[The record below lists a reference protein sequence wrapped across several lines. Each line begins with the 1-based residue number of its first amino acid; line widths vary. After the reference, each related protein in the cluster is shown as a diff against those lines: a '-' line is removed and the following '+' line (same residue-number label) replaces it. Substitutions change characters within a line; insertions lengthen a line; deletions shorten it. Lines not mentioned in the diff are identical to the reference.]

1 MKKLINIK
9 IDGIDVET
17 RAGQTILEAAKS
29 VGIKIPSLCHLHI
42 KEIGYKN
49 NCSSCRICVVEV
61 KGRKNLAA
69 ACSTPVA
76 EGMEITTNSLR
87 VIKERKTIL
96 ELMLSDHPSD
106 CLLCEKSGKC
116 DLQRLA
122 IEFGIREIRFKG
134 KKTNNRVE
142 YSPSIIR
149 DADKCILCK
158 RCETMCRE
166 IQTCSVLSSINRG
179 FNASMATAFE
189 QNLETTICTNCGQ
202 CVAVC
207 PVGALHETDYTKQ
220 LFDDLSNKEKKV
232 IVQVAPAVRV
242 AIGEEFGFAPGEDL
256 TGKLVTAL
264 KMVGFSHVFDTNFA
278 ADLTIMEEGSEFKE
292 RLEKYLAGEPV
303 KLPLIT
309 SCCPAWVKFAEHHFH
324 NFLGNLS
331 TAKSPQQ
338 MFGAVAKNIWAKEN
352 GISKEKI
359 ICVSIMPC
367 LAKKYEASRHKFKDG
382 GIPDVDYSISTRQIA
397 SLLKQA
403 NIDLRTLPESK
414 FDNPLGYSTGA
425 ADIFGKTG
433 GVIEATTRTLY
444 ELVTGEELEKVDFEQ
459 FRGIEGIRIAEIPVN
474 GIKLRIG
481 VVNGLGAARELLNKI
496 EKGEETLHAIE
507 VMACKGG
514 CVGGGGQPF
523 HYGNFEIVKERI
535 KGLEKIDSGKII
547 RKSHDNPYI
556 IELYK
561 KYLKE
566 PLSHEAHQLLHTY
579 YSPKKRI

>member
-166 IQTCSVLSSINRG
+166 IQTYSVLSSINRG

-303 KLPLIT
+303 KLPLLT

-433 GVIEATTRTLY
+433 GVIEAATRTLY

>member
-61 KGRKNLAA
+61 KGRKNLAT

-122 IEFGIREIRFKG
+122 VEFGIREIRFKG

-433 GVIEATTRTLY
+433 GVIEAATRTLY

>member
-61 KGRKNLAA
+61 KGRKNLAT

-106 CLLCEKSGKC
+106 CLLCEKNGKC

-433 GVIEATTRTLY
+433 GVIEAATRTLY

>member
-1 MKKLINIK
+1 MKKLINMK

-17 RAGQTILEAAKS
+17 KVGETILEAAKS
-29 VGIKIPSLCHLHI
+29 VGIKIPSLCYLNM

-76 EGMEITTNSLR
+76 EGMEVTTNSLR

-106 CLLCEKSGKC
+106 CLLCEKNGKC
-116 DLQRLA
+116 DLQKLA

-149 DADKCILCK
+149 DPDKCILCK

-166 IQTCSVLSSINRG
+166 IQTCNVLSSIQRG

-220 LFDDLSNKEKKV
+220 LFDDLSNKENKV

-242 AIGEEFGFAPGEDL
+242 AIGEEFGYEPGVDL

-264 KMVGFSHVFDTNFA
+264 RMVGFSYVFDTNFA
-278 ADLTIMEEGSEFKE
+278 ADLTIMEEASEFKE
-292 RLEKYLAGEPV
+292 RLEKYIGGEPT
-303 KLPLIT
+303 KLPIIT

-338 MFGAVAKNIWAKEN
+338 MFGAVAKNIWSKET

-359 ICVSIMPC
+359 VCVSIMPC

-382 GIPDVDYSISTRQIA
+382 GTPDVDYSISTRQLA

-403 NIDLRTLPESK
+403 NIDLRTLPEGK
-414 FDNPLGYSTGA
+414 FDSPMGYSTGA

-433 GVIEATTRTLY
+433 GVIEAATRSLY
-444 ELVTGEELEKVDFEQ
+444 EWVTGEELEKVDFEQ
-459 FRGIEGIRIAEIPVN
+459 FRGIEGIRIAEIPVK
-474 GIKLRIG
+474 GMKLRIG
-481 VVNGLGAARELLNKI
+481 VVNGLGAARELLNRI
-496 EKGEETLHAIE
+496 ENGSEVLHAIE
-507 VMACKGG
+507 IMACKGG

-523 HYGNFEIVKERI
+523 HYGNFNVVKERI
-535 KGLEKIDSGKII
+535 KGLEKIDSGKIM
-547 RKSHDNPYI
+547 RKSHDNPYV

-561 KYLKE
+561 KYLGE
-566 PLSHEAHQLLHTY
+566 PLSHEAHKLLHTY
-579 YSPKKRI
+579 YSPKKKI

>member
-17 RAGQTILEAAKS
+17 KAGQTILEAAKS
-29 VGIKIPSLCHLHI
+29 VGIRIPSLCHLHM
-42 KEIGYKN
+42 KDIGYKN

-61 KGRKNLAA
+61 KGRRNLAA
-69 ACSTPVA
+69 ACSTPVT
-76 EGMEITTNSLR
+76 EGMEIITNSLR

-96 ELMLSDHPSD
+96 ELMLSDHPAD
-106 CLLCEKSGKC
+106 CLLCEKNGKC
-116 DLQRLA
+116 DLQKLA

-149 DADKCILCK
+149 DSDKCILCR

-189 QNLETTICTNCGQ
+189 QNLDTTICTNCGQ

-220 LFDDLSNKEKKV
+220 LFNDLSNKENKV

-264 KMVGFSHVFDTNFA
+264 RMVGFTYVFDTNFA
-278 ADLTIMEEGSEFKE
+278 ADLTIMEEGSELKE
-292 RLEKYLAGEPV
+292 RLEKYLAGEPT

-324 NFLGNLS
+324 NYLGNLS

-338 MFGAVAKNIWAKEN
+338 MFGAVAKNIWAKEI
-352 GISKEKI
+352 GVSKEKI

-382 GIPDVDYSISTRQIA
+382 GTPDVDYSISTCQLA

-433 GVIEATTRTLY
+433 GVIEAATRTLY
-444 ELVTGEELEKVDFEQ
+444 ELVTGQELEKVDFEQ

-496 EKGEETLHAIE
+496 ERGEETLHAIE

-561 KYLKE
+561 NHLKE

>member
-166 IQTCSVLSSINRG
+166 IQTYSVLSSINRG

-433 GVIEATTRTLY
+433 GVIEAATRTLY

-459 FRGIEGIRIAEIPVN
+459 FRGIEGIRIAEIPAN

>member
-17 RAGQTILEAAKS
+17 KAGQTILEAAKS
-29 VGIKIPSLCHLHI
+29 VGIKIPSLCHLHM

-61 KGRKNLAA
+61 KGRRNLAA
-69 ACSTPVA
+69 ACSTPVN
-76 EGMEITTNSLR
+76 EGMEIITNSLR

-106 CLLCEKSGKC
+106 CLLCEKNGKC

-158 RCETMCRE
+158 RCETMCRD
-166 IQTCSVLSSINRG
+166 IQTCNVLSSINRG

-189 QNLETTICTNCGQ
+189 QNLDTTICTNCGQ

-220 LFDDLSNKEKKV
+220 LFNDLSNKENKV

-264 KMVGFSHVFDTNFA
+264 KMVGFTYVFDTNFA
-278 ADLTIMEEGSEFKE
+278 ADLTIMEEGSELKE
-292 RLEKYLAGEPV
+292 RLDKYLAGEET

-324 NFLGNLS
+324 NYLGNLS

-338 MFGAVAKNIWAKEN
+338 MFGAVAKNIWAKEI
-352 GISKEKI
+352 GVSKEKI

-382 GIPDVDYSISTRQIA
+382 GVPDVDYSISTRQLA

-433 GVIEATTRTLY
+433 GVIEAATRTLY
-444 ELVTGEELEKVDFEQ
+444 ELVTGQELEKVDFEQ

-496 EKGEETLHAIE
+496 ERGEETLHAIE

-561 KYLKE
+561 NHLKE

>member
-122 IEFGIREIRFKG
+122 VEFGIREIRFKG

-220 LFDDLSNKEKKV
+220 LFDDLSSKEKKV

-433 GVIEATTRTLY
+433 GVIEAATRTLY

>member
-166 IQTCSVLSSINRG
+166 IQTYSVLSSINRG

-338 MFGAVAKNIWAKEN
+338 MFGAVAKNIWAKRKWN
-352 GISKEKI
+352 QQRKN
-359 ICVSIMPC
+359 
-367 LAKKYEASRHKFKDG
+367 Y
-382 GIPDVDYSISTRQIA
+382 
-397 SLLKQA
+397 
-403 NIDLRTLPESK
+403 LR
-414 FDNPLGYSTGA
+414 FNYA
-425 ADIFGKTG
+425 
-433 GVIEATTRTLY
+433 
-444 ELVTGEELEKVDFEQ
+444 
-459 FRGIEGIRIAEIPVN
+459 
-474 GIKLRIG
+474 
-481 VVNGLGAARELLNKI
+481 
-496 EKGEETLHAIE
+496 
-507 VMACKGG
+507 
-514 CVGGGGQPF
+514 
-523 HYGNFEIVKERI
+523 
-535 KGLEKIDSGKII
+535 
-547 RKSHDNPYI
+547 
-556 IELYK
+556 
-561 KYLKE
+561 
-566 PLSHEAHQLLHTY
+566 LSC
-579 YSPKKRI
+579 

>member
-29 VGIKIPSLCHLHI
+29 VGIKIPSLCYLHI

-106 CLLCEKSGKC
+106 CLLCEKNGKC

-433 GVIEATTRTLY
+433 GVIEAATRTLY

>member
-9 IDGIDVET
+9 IDSIDVET

-69 ACSTPVA
+69 ACSTPVV

-106 CLLCEKSGKC
+106 CLLCEKNGKC

-433 GVIEATTRTLY
+433 GVIEAATRTLY

-514 CVGGGGQPF
+514 CVGVGGQPF

>member
-106 CLLCEKSGKC
+106 CLLCEKNGKC

-324 NFLGNLS
+324 HFLVNLS

-397 SLLKQA
+397 SPLKQA

-433 GVIEATTRTLY
+433 GVIEAATRTLY

>member
-106 CLLCEKSGKC
+106 CLLCEKNGKC

-433 GVIEATTRTLY
+433 GVIEAATRTLY

-459 FRGIEGIRIAEIPVN
+459 FRGIEGIRIAEIHVN

-556 IELYK
+556 VELYK

>member
-166 IQTCSVLSSINRG
+166 IQTYSVLSSINRG

-433 GVIEATTRTLY
+433 GVIEAATRTLY

>member
-17 RAGQTILEAAKS
+17 KAGQTILEAAKS
-29 VGIKIPSLCHLHI
+29 VGIRIPSLCHLHM
-42 KEIGYKN
+42 KDIGYKN

-61 KGRKNLAA
+61 KGRRNLAA

-76 EGMEITTNSLR
+76 EGMEIITNSLR

-96 ELMLSDHPSD
+96 ELMLSDHPAD
-106 CLLCEKSGKC
+106 CLLCEKNGKC
-116 DLQRLA
+116 DLQKLA

-149 DADKCILCK
+149 DSDKCILCR

-189 QNLETTICTNCGQ
+189 QNLDTTICTNCGQ

-220 LFDDLSNKEKKV
+220 LFNDLSNKENKV

-264 KMVGFSHVFDTNFA
+264 RMVGFTYVFDTNFA
-278 ADLTIMEEGSEFKE
+278 ADLTIMEEGSELKE
-292 RLEKYLAGEPV
+292 RLEKYLAGEPT

-324 NFLGNLS
+324 NYLGNLS

-338 MFGAVAKNIWAKEN
+338 MFGAVAKNIWAKEI
-352 GISKEKI
+352 GVSKEKI

-382 GIPDVDYSISTRQIA
+382 GTPDVDYSISTRQLA

-433 GVIEATTRTLY
+433 GVIEAATRTLY
-444 ELVTGEELEKVDFEQ
+444 ELVTGQELEKVDFEQ

-496 EKGEETLHAIE
+496 ERGEETLHAIE

-561 KYLKE
+561 NHLKE

>member
-17 RAGQTILEAAKS
+17 KAGQTILEAAKS
-29 VGIKIPSLCHLHI
+29 VGIRIPSLCHLHM
-42 KEIGYKN
+42 KDIGYKN

-61 KGRKNLAA
+61 KGRRNLAA
-69 ACSTPVA
+69 ACSTPVT
-76 EGMEITTNSLR
+76 EGMEIITNSLR

-96 ELMLSDHPSD
+96 ELMLSDHPAD
-106 CLLCEKSGKC
+106 CLLCEKNGKC
-116 DLQRLA
+116 DLQKLA

-149 DADKCILCK
+149 DSDKCILCR

-189 QNLETTICTNCGQ
+189 QNLDTTICTNCGQ

-220 LFDDLSNKEKKV
+220 LFNDLSNKENKV

-264 KMVGFSHVFDTNFA
+264 RMVGFTYVFDTNFA
-278 ADLTIMEEGSEFKE
+278 ADLTIMEEGSELKE
-292 RLEKYLAGEPV
+292 RLEKYLAGEPT

-324 NFLGNLS
+324 NYLGNLS

-338 MFGAVAKNIWAKEN
+338 MFGAVAKNIWAKEI
-352 GISKEKI
+352 GVSKEKI

-382 GIPDVDYSISTRQIA
+382 GTPDVDYSISTRQLA

-433 GVIEATTRTLY
+433 GVIEAATRTLY
-444 ELVTGEELEKVDFEQ
+444 ELVTGQELEKVDFEQ

-496 EKGEETLHAIE
+496 ERGEETLHAIE

-561 KYLKE
+561 NHLKE

>member
-96 ELMLSDHPSD
+96 KLMLSDHPSD

-166 IQTCSVLSSINRG
+166 IQTYSVLSSINRG

-433 GVIEATTRTLY
+433 GVIEAATRTLY